1 MVQVFG
7 CGGEANGHAADRL
20 VKTSPP
26 RGRTRRR
33 SGLLADLRTGCG
45 NIDVGG
51 GRRSWDLGIERQTA
65 RPEQVVLFN
74 CQLL

>member
-7 CGGEANGHAADRL
+7 CGGEANGHTVDRL

-26 RGRTRRR
+26 EAARGR
-33 SGLLADLRTGCG
+33 GLTSDVDGIW
-45 NIDVGG
+45 NIVVES
-51 GRRSWDLGIERQTA
+51 GRRPGDLGIERQTA
-65 RPEQVVLFN
+65 RPERVVLFN